1 MSTPTDLPPDELRAL
16 RERAYGRD
24 ADIHDDPAA
33 LARLHELE
41 AQAAAARLQ
50 AQAAAPAGSRQP
62 AAPARSV
69 PRQMSGNTAPAVES
83 PVPAVE
89 PREGTAPPLPR
100 SEGAAD
106 AAARRDPHVGAAP
119 VGAATAADS
128 PPDAGSSV
136 ADEPSDSPGVS
147 RGTGDDAHPDDDRG
161 ADEPRR
167 PWWRRRIALLWA
179 GSVVAGVLLGV
190 GLTLAVQSIDS
201 GRIATLQEDVDAEWP
216 EPFFGQRPPEA
227 HMFEDFHGLTVVVMP
242 QSFGDAGS
250 QSCLYVLTSA
260 DGFGAGSCA
269 AGAFPAT
276 ASLEVVRQSPRAL
289 RERFPLGTSLQ
300 FVLDGSEVEVYAA
313 EPGIVEPTP

>member
-24 ADIHDDPAA
+24 ADIHEDPAA
-33 LARLHELE
+33 LTRLHELE
-41 AQAAAARLQ
+41 AQAAALRLKTQ
-50 AQAAAPAGSRQP
+50 PAAPAGS
-62 AAPARSV
+62 A

-83 PVPAVE
+83 GAPTVG
-89 PREGTAPPLPR
+89 PRDGSAPPLSQPEER
-100 SEGAAD
+100 AD

-119 VGAATAADS
+119 VAAATTTGS
-128 PPDAGSSV
+128 PPDADSSV
-136 ADEPSDSPGVS
+136 ADERSDSPGAS
-147 RGTGDDAHPDDDRG
+147 RGTEEDAHPADVRG
-161 ADEPRR
+161 ADEQPRR

-190 GLTLAVQSIDS
+190 GLTLAVQSLDS

-242 QSFGDAGS
+242 QTFGDAGS

-300 FVLDGSEVEVYAA
+300 FVLDGEQVQVYAA